1 MQNKKLLIL
10 SSLGILLLF
19 FFVGVKLYQ
28 SNQNEKVQT
37 IAGKDMSVF
46 VRPYSP
52 KLGLDGAPVVLVEFL
67 DPECESC
74 REFSPMVKMLMKEFE
89 GKIQLVIRYAPFH
102 GNSMM
107 MVKILEASRA
117 QGKYWETLD
126 VLFRTQPNWG
136 SHHNP
141 RPELVWTYLPEAGVD
156 VQRIKYDILNP
167 EIEKNLQQ
175 DIKDLETLGVKMT
188 PSFFVNGIALD
199 DFGYDQ
205 LRSLIMSELDK

>member
-1 MQNKKLLIL
+1 
-10 SSLGILLLF
+10 
-19 FFVGVKLYQ
+19 
-28 SNQNEKVQT
+28 
-37 IAGKDMSVF
+37 
-46 VRPYSP
+46 
-52 KLGLDGAPVVLVEFL
+52 
-67 DPECESC
+67 
-74 REFSPMVKMLMKEFE
+74 MVKMLMKEFE